1 MCGEGSVKVWVLGM
15 PSLVKYAHEILS
27 EDRYG
32 YRALEKV
39 DERIGS
45 LNDAQ
50 LVGMISHLS
59 GSMSRAR
66 SRLWREANS
75 VVLET
80 VKDEFEIREEEH
92 RMAEQKDWMENREER
107 ERDEMETMRAA
118 EKAAAEKQISRTA
131 EREAKED
138 VERLMQDF
146 RTKARIKLMIDT
158 HRARNIRQVSGSEV
172 MGGAKATTL

>member
-1 MCGEGSVKVWVLGM
+1 M

-39 DERIGS
+39 DERIAS

-66 SRLWREANS
+66 SRLWRYANS
-75 VVLET
+75 TVLET
-80 VKDEFEIREEEH
+80 AWPACEVY
-92 RMAEQKDWMENREER
+92 
-107 ERDEMETMRAA
+107 AA
-118 EKAAAEKQISRTA
+118 
-131 EREAKED
+131 
-138 VERLMQDF
+138 
-146 RTKARIKLMIDT
+146 
-158 HRARNIRQVSGSEV
+158 
-172 MGGAKATTL
+172 